1 MELYEEILCE
11 TIAREVIPSLKLDTA
26 ALVELKCYQ
35 AILEI
40 RNIIADPALDDRECF
55 HKVEEIVNAL
65 ENIGIGCGFRHD
77 F

>member
-11 TIAREVIPSLKLDTA
+11 TIAREVIPSLHLNAA

-35 AILEI
+35 AIIEI
-40 RNIIADPALDDRECF
+40 RNIVADPVLDDRECF
-55 HKVEEIVNAL
+55 YKVEEIVNAL
-65 ENIGIGCGFRHD
+65 EKIGIGSGFRHD

>member
-11 TIAREVIPSLKLDTA
+11 TIAREVIPSLHLDTA

-40 RNIIADPALDDRECF
+40 RKIVADPALDDSECF
-55 HKVEEIVNAL
+55 HRVEEIVNAL
-65 ENIGIGCGFRHD
+65 EEIGIGSGPRHD